1 MSIFNISM
9 NSFGTSN
16 IESTEQVGF
25 FDSGIGGISVLRE
38 FRKLRPNAEVY
49 YIADWQYCPYGKKPD
64 AVILERAHVLTKNLL
79 KQGCKLIVV
88 ACNTATAVA
97 IDSLRTTYPDVPFVG
112 MEPAIK
118 PAALHSKTGVVAI
131 LATPNTFNGRLYK
144 ETSARF
150 GDVKIITATGE
161 GFVELVENGEFVS
174 EHAKAI
180 VSRIV
185 LPLIKENVDHI
196 VLGCTHYPF
205 LKDVMQKLVGPE
217 VAIVDPSLPVAM
229 RAVSLLDR
237 MRKK

>member
-1 MSIFNISM
+1 MS
-9 NSFGTSN
+9 NS
-16 IESTEQVGF
+16 EKVGF

-49 YIADWQYCPYGKKPD
+49 YIADWQYCPYGKKSD
-64 AVILERAHVLTKNLL
+64 TVILERAHVLTENLL

-97 IDSLRTTYPDVPFVG
+97 IDSLRATYPTVPFVG

-150 GDVKIITATGE
+150 AGDVRIITATGE

-180 VSRIV
+180 VSRIL
-185 LPLIKENVDHI
+185 LPLVREGVDHI

-205 LKDVMQKLVGPE
+205 LKGVMQKLVGPDVE
-217 VAIVDPSLPVAM
+217 IVDPSIAVAL
-229 RAVSLLDR
+229 RAVALLDQ
-237 MRKK
+237 MSAS

>member
-1 MSIFNISM
+1 MSM
-9 NSFGTSN
+9 NSLKASRV
-16 IESTEQVGF
+16 EATEKVGF

-38 FRKLRPNAEVY
+38 FRRLRPNAEVY
-49 YIADWQYCPYGKKPD
+49 YIADWQYCPYGKKAD
-64 AVILERAHVLTKNLL
+64 AVILERAHVLTENLL

-97 IDSLRTTYPDVPFVG
+97 IDSLRATYPDVPFVG

-118 PAALHSKTGVVAI
+118 PAALQSKTGVVAI

-144 ETSARF
+144 ETAARF
-150 GDVKIITATGE
+150 AGGVKIITATGE

-185 LPLIKENVDHI
+185 LPLIREGVDHI

-205 LKDVMQKLVGPE
+205 LKGVMQKIAGPDVE
-217 VAIVDPSLPVAM
+217 IVDPSLPVAM
-229 RAVSLLDR
+229 RAVSLLDQMKAPR
-237 MRKK
+237 